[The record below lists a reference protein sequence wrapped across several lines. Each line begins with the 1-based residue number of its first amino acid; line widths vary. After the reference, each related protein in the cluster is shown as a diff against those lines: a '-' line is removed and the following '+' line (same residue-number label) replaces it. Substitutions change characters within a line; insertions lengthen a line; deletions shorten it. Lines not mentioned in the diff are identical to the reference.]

1 MKTGFWKRD
10 WFLGLVV
17 VVLMLFAGS
26 SDLLQSLERKAYDM
40 GVQASSRTP
49 SDRIAVIAIDN
60 TSIANIGRWPWSR
73 EVHAKMI
80 DLLAGAKAKVIG
92 YSVFFSEPQID
103 PGYRYVTKLLEMARK
118 VPPAVSPGNDTLAP
132 FVALLKQAE
141 QDLNTDRK
149 LAASVASAGN
159 VLLPVL
165 FTLGQPL
172 GKPDSAL
179 PDFVRRNVLA
189 NVKSGSGALPLPTM
203 GVEFPIDEIGKAAAA
218 LGHLNANPDVDGA
231 IRTEPLV
238 LQYFDQFYPSS
249 RLPRISISC
258 CAADCRSKVN
268 RWRS

>member
-49 SDRIAVIAIDN
+49 SDRIAVIAIDS

-103 PGYRYVTKLLEMARK
+103 PGYRYITKLLEMAQQA
-118 VPPAVSPGNDTLAP
+118 PPSAAPENDALAP
-132 FVALLKQAE
+132 LVALLKQAE

-149 LAASVASAGN
+149 LAASAARAGN
-159 VLLPVL
+159 V
-165 FTLGQPL
+165 
-172 GKPDSAL
+172 S
-179 PDFVRRNVLA
+179 
-189 NVKSGSGALPLPTM
+189 
-203 GVEFPIDEIGKAAAA
+203 
-218 LGHLNANPDVDGA
+218 
-231 IRTEPLV
+231 
-238 LQYFDQFYPSS
+238 
-249 RLPRISISC
+249 
-258 CAADCRSKVN
+258 
-268 RWRS
+268 